1 MQSIE
6 VLGVGIRV
14 LGIFLLITLLREM
27 PLIIETIS
35 QYKNLDPNA
44 NGSMTIYA
52 ALSLM
57 FIMCSLVMI
66 KFPISISK
74 LLIPKTQV
82 SSPELNSNLV
92 ALQITAITILGLFIL
107 SRAVPD
113 LINNIISLL
122 NAKSYRPNDDAG
134 IAYIW
139 NSLIT
144 TLIEIAIGLYCT
156 LNSSGLIKIINRL
169 RA

>member
-14 LGIFLLITLLREM
+14 LGIFILVTLLREM

-52 ALSLM
+52 ALSLI
-57 FIMCSLVMI
+57 FIVCSLVMI
-66 KFPISISK
+66 KFPISVAK
-74 LLIPKTQV
+74 LLISKSEL
-82 SSPELNSNLV
+82 SSPELNVDLNS
-92 ALQITAITILGLFIL
+92 LQITAITILGIFIL
-107 SRAVPD
+107 SWAIPD
-113 LINNIISLL
+113 LINNIIGLSNL
-122 NAKSYRPNDDAG
+122 KTYTPSDEAG
-134 IAYIW
+134 VAYIW

-144 TLIEIAIGLYCT
+144 TIVEIAIGLYCA
-156 LNSSGLIKIINRL
+156 LNSKGITKLINKL
-169 RA
+169 RY

>member
-6 VLGVGIRV
+6 ALGVGIRV
-14 LGIFLLITLLREM
+14 LGIFILVTLLREM

-52 ALSLM
+52 ALSLI
-57 FIMCSLVMI
+57 FIVCSLIMI
-66 KFPISISK
+66 KFPISVAK
-74 LLIPKTQV
+74 LLISKSEQ
-82 SSPELNSNLV
+82 SSPELNGDLDS
-92 ALQITAITILGLFIL
+92 LQITAIIILGIFIL
-107 SRAVPD
+107 SWAIPD
-113 LINNIISLL
+113 LINNIIGLSNL
-122 NAKSYRPNDDAG
+122 KTYTPSDEAG
-134 IAYIW
+134 VAYIW

-144 TLIEIAIGLYCT
+144 TIVEIAIGLYCA
-156 LNSSGLIKIINRL
+156 LNSKGIKKLINRL

>member
-6 VLGVGIRV
+6 ALGVGIRV
-14 LGIFLLITLLREM
+14 LGIFILVTLLREM

-52 ALSLM
+52 ALSLI
-57 FIMCSLVMI
+57 FIFCSLVMI
-66 KFPISISK
+66 KFPISVAK
-74 LLIPKTQV
+74 LLISKSEL
-82 SSPELNSNLV
+82 SSPKLNGDHDS
-92 ALQITAITILGLFIL
+92 LQITAITVLGIFIL
-107 SRAVPD
+107 SWAIPD
-113 LINNIISLL
+113 LINNIIGLSNL
-122 NAKSYRPNDDAG
+122 KTYTPSDEAG
-134 IAYIW
+134 VAYVW

-144 TLIEIAIGLYCT
+144 TVVEIAIGLYCT
-156 LNSSGLIKIINRL
+156 LNSNGIKKLISKL